1 MIDGLIGKGI
11 SVIMVTHRL
20 EDIPKNIGRVIGIKG
35 GLKVADG
42 KKEDVLSDAS
52 VSEIYGADVKVT
64 SDGGIYTL
72 SVLPQNL

>member
-20 EDIPKNIGRVIGIKG
+20 EDIPKSIGRVIGIKG

-42 KKEDVLSDAS
+42 KKEDVGVRLQDC
-52 VSEIYGADVKVT
+52 
-64 SDGGIYTL
+64 
-72 SVLPQNL
+72 